1 MSPQRASCTS
11 ITRIRSLLIVTWTMQ
26 QRRRY
31 SLNRQPQS
39 RRNLLNHPI
48 PMLGGVAM
56 LISLAIIDS
65 RKLLFPFLFREALFF
80 NSPPHGARRS
90 VPLTPRLEW
99 QDERRSFCFPPP
111 VGAGI
116 QSRGVKGAR
125 PGAHQRTFS
134 LSTRRTFSLSSD
146 TENSGIKSLE
156 RKSCHCSVKMSGG
169 CSVRMSADVLQAGHF
184 H

>member
-11 ITRIRSLLIVTWTMQ
+11 ITSIRSLLIVTWTMQ

-31 SLNRQPQS
+31 SLNRQPQF
-39 RRNLLNHPI
+39 RRRLLNRPI
-48 PMLGGVAM
+48 PMRGVVAM

-65 RKLLFPFLFREALFF
+65 ASFVSFPLSGGFAF
-80 NSPPHGARRS
+80 NTPNHGARRS

-111 VGAGI
+111 VGAGSH
-116 QSRGVKGAR
+116 SRGVKGAR

-146 TENSGIKSLE
+146 MENRGEYPAAKALAI
-156 RKSCHCSVKMSGG
+156 
-169 CSVRMSADVLQAGHF
+169 VLP
-184 H
+184 

>member
-1 MSPQRASCTS
+1 MSPQRASCTF

-31 SLNRQPQS
+31 SLNRQPQF
-39 RRNLLNHPI
+39 RRRLLNHPI
-48 PMLGGVAM
+48 PMRGDVAM

-65 RKLLFPFLFREALFF
+65 RKLLFSFLFREALFF
-80 NSPPHGARRS
+80 NSPNHAARRS

-99 QDERRSFCFPPP
+99 QDERRSCCFPPP
-111 VGAGI
+111 VGADI
-116 QSRGVKGAR
+116 RSRGVKGAR

-146 TENSGIKSLE
+146 TQ
-156 RKSCHCSVKMSGG
+156 
-169 CSVRMSADVLQAGHF
+169 VLLFDLMEKQKNF
-184 H
+184 VDSR

>member
-1 MSPQRASCTS
+1 MSPQRANCTS

-31 SLNRQPQS
+31 SPNRQPQF
-39 RRNLLNHPI
+39 RRRPLNHPI
-48 PMLGGVAM
+48 PMLGGGAM
-56 LISLAIIDS
+56 LICLAIIDS

-90 VPLTPRLEW
+90 VPLTRRLEW
-99 QDERRSFCFPPP
+99 QDERRRFCFPPP

-116 QSRGVKGAR
+116 HSRGVKGAR
-125 PGAHQRTFS
+125 LGAHQRTFS

-146 TENSGIKSLE
+146 ICFYNDVFTTCVNPKLKCHPNAQSTNVTFLLAQNTE
-156 RKSCHCSVKMSGG
+156 
-169 CSVRMSADVLQAGHF
+169 F
-184 H
+184 

>member
-31 SLNRQPQS
+31 SLNRQPQF
-39 RRNLLNHPI
+39 RRTLLNHPI
-48 PMLGGVAM
+48 PMLGGVAT

-65 RKLLFPFLFREALFF
+65 RKLLFPFLFREAFVF
-80 NSPPHGARRS
+80 NSPPHAARRS

-116 QSRGVKGAR
+116 HSRGVKGAR

-146 TENSGIKSLE
+146 
-156 RKSCHCSVKMSGG
+156 RKSFTDKPRRVTLKLISASVQS
-169 CSVRMSADVLQAGHF
+169 F
-184 H
+184 

>member
-11 ITRIRSLLIVTWTMQ
+11 ITRIRNLLIVTWTMQ

-31 SLNRQPQS
+31 SLNRPPQF
-39 RRNLLNHPI
+39 RRRLLNHPI

-65 RKLLFPFLFREALFF
+65 RKLCFLSSFGRLCF
-80 NSPPHGARRS
+80 STLLIHGARRS
-90 VPLTPRLEW
+90 GPLTPRLEW

-116 QSRGVKGAR
+116 HSRGVKGAR

-146 TENSGIKSLE
+146 RDFLKRFFEEIFGVSGEINT
-156 RKSCHCSVKMSGG
+156 
-169 CSVRMSADVLQAGHF
+169 
-184 H
+184 